1 MTRKLT
7 PDQAECL
14 NENLETLQDTIILL
28 ESEIEHKNTQI
39 NQRERELFEQKQLID
54 FDRSQFEE
62 HARTAEQVTKNLEY
76 RIEEKAEKERK
87 LQRELHR
94 VEQLLSNIKI
104 KYNIDADEIFMSV
117 PSSPANA
124 QANNTTVLMVEQA
137 NTTMNASIA
146 ADNNRDKNKDNISNT
161 NNSGT
166 YKIRMPSYKSG
177 GDIETFI
184 NRYEQFCETQNIAED
199 QKAKLILSALDDIT
213 FTVIIRELNETER
226 KEYKK
231 VREHL
236 LKRFDVLKEKGQRRL
251 QLRQAKRKIG
261 QDLQSFYTDIL
272 SLAAKAYP
280 GPHTKEQAQI
290 ADDAIM
296 DQLIYGCEDEK
307 MRLFLLEKNP
317 KSSREALSLA
327 TSYQSAMRYNDTIRD
342 LTITQTS
349 VDAITSRNDANE
361 RNNYR
366 HRQTYNNYG
375 NNYNNSRYRQSNENE
390 FNNTNRNNNMFS
402 DRRTTQINEYQPY
415 MINKGHGRYNSHL
428 NRSYSVNPGQN
439 RPQANPFYVNRDNNY
454 HARKGRLQSR
464 GMHRSNSY
472 NNGWENRNN
481 FSGFNRNMQNHVHW
495 DNQVVGNQNIDAE
508 NFEDAIA
515 HVQEVEIEQ
524 IQHTNEA
531 LNEQLTDTDSIK
543 QNFASDTQNT
553 QNEYSAQHIHTNTEE
568 QRTTKPAYYLS
579 GKIGQGEV
587 LMLCDTGSAVSL
599 IDESIWD
606 NIKDQVNKLNEVK
619 YAVRSANRH
628 SLEILGQTDIQFQLV
643 TKKGI
648 WIDFTYEFMI
658 ARGLSKPAILGVNFF
673 HAHKALINLQNNV
686 VYLHKRGIK
695 TTHELVGC
703 TSYNS
708 TTGVFVNKTLTKAPR
723 TILRTLCNVD
733 ENINEGQQLTFEPNR
748 QIDMLIAASVDIVRD
763 RQIMVEFTNASDN
776 IMTIKEDT
784 LVGVADKSEGHE
796 SCIAET
802 EEFVYCAIKS
812 SIMFN
817 SSENLANYF
826 GPARICGARGQHA
839 AYIALP
845 DIPECNIK
853 DEMRAPGLI
862 EVVKITPYFTQIF
875 SDLIEA
881 YACEIEK
888 SQITTFYSFFGTK
901 SILDRTLEYLPYDL
915 QACKIETNRIMGK
928 NTRLKE
934 IAHDIWSNAT
944 NTWEPQYMWCCKN
957 IVYTR
962 YRLRIR
968 KIMIRSTAYPT
979 EMCNMHGDHCLLKM
993 ATMVWLNNKDHY
1005 CDVHPGK
1012 TVLGERKWH
1021 LHMKIYEIVS
1031 DEGQLAITGTV
1042 DTEKHCGHDLHPTNE
1057 GIYIKIHKMHDS
1069 PERTDSN
1076 HKEIHTTS
1084 KHALLAYVITRQEQL
1099 TTKLFTQNWLSICL
1113 IQRQRYQMLKYYM
1126 ASQNAAYLAAR
1137 ILLQTDHVYA
1147 FPAGK
1152 LLQVHEC
1159 ASINEYYW
1167 QPTEHCYNTIPIRF
1181 NGKHE
1186 GYLVPET
1193 NDIKLIDANSD
1204 CKNAMHRYLF
1214 TTNKDLYVWTGNKLK
1229 TTHVNYHT
1237 LEMVKHIPEIKAL
1250 QLLPSHIDDPT
1261 ADAIDVLGDISTSL
1275 TNSILT
1281 ILRSSG
1287 ADIVAFDP
1295 ATIRDAAIKT
1305 AEMVEN
1311 TVKTVVSGISP
1322 FLRWLN
1328 IIILSAIAMLVIG
1341 IAIFIL
1347 IRIKN
1352 QMDKKK
1358 TDEMIENMLNI
1369 TKTRHAKTTASAEE
1383 LNSIREDYDLPLP
1396 PPPPDM
1402 TIVL

>member
-7 PDQAECL
+7 PDQAERL
-14 NENLETLQDTIILL
+14 NENLETLQDTIIHL

-146 ADNNRDKNKDNISNT
+146 TDNNRDKNKDNINNT

-280 GPHTKEQAQI
+280 GPHTAEQAQI

-349 VDAITSRNDANE
+349 VDAITSRNDASE

-495 DNQVVGNQNIDAE
+495 DNQAVGNQNIDAE
-508 NFEDAIA
+508 QFEDAIA

-531 LNEQLTDTDSIK
+531 LNEQVTDTDSIK
-543 QNFASDTQNT
+543 QNIASDTQNT
-553 QNEYSAQHIHTNTEE
+553 QNEFSAQHIHTNTEE
-568 QRTTKPAYYLS
+568 QRATKPAYYLS

-619 YAVRSANRH
+619 YAVRSASRH

-648 WIDFTYEFMI
+648 WIDFYI
-658 ARGLSKPAILGVNFF
+658 RIYDSK
-673 HAHKALINLQNNV
+673 
-686 VYLHKRGIK
+686 RSIK
-695 TTHELVGC
+695 TSHFRHEFLPC
-703 TSYNS
+703 T
-708 TTGVFVNKTLTKAPR
+708 
-723 TILRTLCNVD
+723 
-733 ENINEGQQLTFEPNR
+733 
-748 QIDMLIAASVDIVRD
+748 
-763 RQIMVEFTNASDN
+763 
-776 IMTIKEDT
+776 
-784 LVGVADKSEGHE
+784 E
-796 SCIAET
+796 S
-802 EEFVYCAIKS
+802 
-812 SIMFN
+812 
-817 SSENLANYF
+817 
-826 GPARICGARGQHA
+826 
-839 AYIALP
+839 
-845 DIPECNIK
+845 
-853 DEMRAPGLI
+853 
-862 EVVKITPYFTQIF
+862 
-875 SDLIEA
+875 
-881 YACEIEK
+881 
-888 SQITTFYSFFGTK
+888 
-901 SILDRTLEYLPYDL
+901 
-915 QACKIETNRIMGK
+915 
-928 NTRLKE
+928 
-934 IAHDIWSNAT
+934 
-944 NTWEPQYMWCCKN
+944 
-957 IVYTR
+957 
-962 YRLRIR
+962 
-968 KIMIRSTAYPT
+968 
-979 EMCNMHGDHCLLKM
+979 
-993 ATMVWLNNKDHY
+993 
-1005 CDVHPGK
+1005 
-1012 TVLGERKWH
+1012 
-1021 LHMKIYEIVS
+1021 
-1031 DEGQLAITGTV
+1031 
-1042 DTEKHCGHDLHPTNE
+1042 
-1057 GIYIKIHKMHDS
+1057 
-1069 PERTDSN
+1069 
-1076 HKEIHTTS
+1076 
-1084 KHALLAYVITRQEQL
+1084 
-1099 TTKLFTQNWLSICL
+1099 
-1113 IQRQRYQMLKYYM
+1113 
-1126 ASQNAAYLAAR
+1126 
-1137 ILLQTDHVYA
+1137 
-1147 FPAGK
+1147 
-1152 LLQVHEC
+1152 
-1159 ASINEYYW
+1159 
-1167 QPTEHCYNTIPIRF
+1167 
-1181 NGKHE
+1181 
-1186 GYLVPET
+1186 
-1193 NDIKLIDANSD
+1193 
-1204 CKNAMHRYLF
+1204 
-1214 TTNKDLYVWTGNKLK
+1214 TNK
-1229 TTHVNYHT
+1229 
-1237 LEMVKHIPEIKAL
+1237 
-1250 QLLPSHIDDPT
+1250 
-1261 ADAIDVLGDISTSL
+1261 
-1275 TNSILT
+1275 
-1281 ILRSSG
+1281 
-1287 ADIVAFDP
+1287 F
-1295 ATIRDAAIKT
+1295 
-1305 AEMVEN
+1305 
-1311 TVKTVVSGISP
+1311 
-1322 FLRWLN
+1322 
-1328 IIILSAIAMLVIG
+1328 
-1341 IAIFIL
+1341 
-1347 IRIKN
+1347 
-1352 QMDKKK
+1352 
-1358 TDEMIENMLNI
+1358 
-1369 TKTRHAKTTASAEE
+1369 TK
-1383 LNSIREDYDLPLP
+1383 
-1396 PPPPDM
+1396 
-1402 TIVL
+1402 

>member
-7 PDQAECL
+7 PDQAERL
-14 NENLETLQDTIILL
+14 NENLETLQDTIIHL

-146 ADNNRDKNKDNISNT
+146 ADNNRDKNKDNINNT

-280 GPHTKEQAQI
+280 GPHTAEQAQI

-296 DQLIYGCEDEK
+296 DQLIYGCENEK
-307 MRLFLLEKNP
+307 MRLFLLEKNS

-531 LNEQLTDTDSIK
+531 LNEQVTDTDSIK
-543 QNFASDTQNT
+543 QNIASDTQNT

-568 QRTTKPAYYLS
+568 QRATKPAYYLS

-619 YAVRSANRH
+619 YAVRSASRH

-658 ARGLSKPAILGVNFF
+658 ARGLSKPAILGMNFF
-673 HAHKALINLQNNV
+673 HAQKALINLQNNV

-695 TTHELVGC
+695 TMHELVGC

-708 TTGVFVNKTLTKAPR
+708 TTGVFVNKTLTIAPR

-748 QIDMLIAASVDIVRD
+748 QIDVLIAASVDIVRD

-776 IMTIKEDT
+776 TMIIKEDT
-784 LVGVADKSEGHE
+784 LVGVADKSEEHE
-796 SCIAET
+796 GYIAET
-802 EEFVYCAIKS
+802 EEFACCAI
-812 SIMFN
+812 
-817 SSENLANYF
+817 ETT
-826 GPARICGARGQHA
+826 
-839 AYIALP
+839 
-845 DIPECNIK
+845 
-853 DEMRAPGLI
+853 DEKK
-862 EVVKITPYFTQIF
+862 EWF
-875 SDLIEA
+875 D
-881 YACEIEK
+881 
-888 SQITTFYSFFGTK
+888 
-901 SILDRTLEYLPYDL
+901 
-915 QACKIETNRIMGK
+915 KIEI
-928 NTRLKE
+928 
-934 IAHDIWSNAT
+934 
-944 NTWEPQYMWCCKN
+944 
-957 IVYTR
+957 
-962 YRLRIR
+962 
-968 KIMIRSTAYPT
+968 
-979 EMCNMHGDHCLLKM
+979 GD
-993 ATMVWLNNKDHY
+993 NK
-1005 CDVHPGK
+1005 
-1012 TVLGERKWH
+1012 T
-1021 LHMKIYEIVS
+1021 
-1031 DEGQLAITGTV
+1031 
-1042 DTEKHCGHDLHPTNE
+1042 PTNE
-1057 GIYIKIHKMHDS
+1057 
-1069 PERTDSN
+1069 
-1076 HKEIHTTS
+1076 KE
-1084 KHALLAYVITRQEQL
+1084 KLLAIILKY
-1099 TTKLFTQNWLSICL
+1099 TKCFSTHDGDIGRTNIIQHKIEIEGEKPRRCAVRPLNPAMRDVLKRELNELLKNDL
-1113 IQRQRYQMLKYYM
+1113 IQESRSDYASPVVMVRKKDGSIHFCIDFRQ
-1126 ASQNAAYLAAR
+1126 
-1137 ILLQTDHVYA
+1137 
-1147 FPAGK
+1147 
-1152 LLQVHEC
+1152 
-1159 ASINEYYW
+1159 
-1167 QPTEHCYNTIPIRF
+1167 
-1181 NGKHE
+1181 
-1186 GYLVPET
+1186 
-1193 NDIKLIDANSD
+1193 
-1204 CKNAMHRYLF
+1204 
-1214 TTNKDLYVWTGNKLK
+1214 
-1229 TTHVNYHT
+1229 
-1237 LEMVKHIPEIKAL
+1237 
-1250 QLLPSHIDDPT
+1250 
-1261 ADAIDVLGDISTSL
+1261 
-1275 TNSILT
+1275 
-1281 ILRSSG
+1281 
-1287 ADIVAFDP
+1287 
-1295 ATIRDAAIKT
+1295 
-1305 AEMVEN
+1305 
-1311 TVKTVVSGISP
+1311 
-1322 FLRWLN
+1322 
-1328 IIILSAIAMLVIG
+1328 
-1341 IAIFIL
+1341 
-1347 IRIKN
+1347 
-1352 QMDKKK
+1352 
-1358 TDEMIENMLNI
+1358 
-1369 TKTRHAKTTASAEE
+1369 
-1383 LNSIREDYDLPLP
+1383 LNSATRFDSYPLP
-1396 PPPPDM
+1396 RVNEVLDTLSGSKIFSTLDLKSGYHQIEMYPPDM
-1402 TIVL
+1402 HKTAFITQFGLYEWKVMPMGAKTSGANFQRLMDTIMTGLSWKSVLVYLDDLVVFAKNYEEHYHRIEEVFQRLANANLKLSPKKCHFLQRKI